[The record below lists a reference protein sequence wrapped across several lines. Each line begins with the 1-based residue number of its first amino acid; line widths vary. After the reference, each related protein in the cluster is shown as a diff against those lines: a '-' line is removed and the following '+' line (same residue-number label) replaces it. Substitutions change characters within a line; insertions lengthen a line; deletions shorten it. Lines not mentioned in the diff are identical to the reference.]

1 MNKNIFNKLYFILA
15 IILLVASMSSC
26 SKNVDGAKLDLS
38 YKMLAD
44 KTWYLDYLQ
53 TVTGTTV
60 KTKTYIGQSTYFINF
75 LSDNTTLDS
84 DGISGTYKVVNV
96 NGHLNIMVT
105 AKTTGGNVVEYN
117 YQVESLGAK
126 VLVMSYLSGNTINK
140 FFYSSK

>member
-1 MNKNIFNKLYFILA
+1 MNKNILNKLYTFIA
-15 IILLVASMSSC
+15 IVLFAITVPSC
-26 SKNVDGAKLDLS
+26 SKDVDSAKLDLS
-38 YKMLAD
+38 YKILAD

-53 TVTGTTV
+53 TITGTTV

-96 NGHLNIMVT
+96 NGRLNIMVT
-105 AKTTGGNVVEYN
+105 AKTTGGNVVEYDYN
-117 YQVESLGAK
+117 VESLGSK
-126 VLVMSYLSGNTINK
+126 VLVMSYLSGNTVNK